1 MSGFK
6 KKHVFL
12 VIVREQ
18 IRNAKFHQ
26 FLSLEPEEKKNEPLI
41 FESAYLSICVPPI
54 IINYKAFT
62 SSLQESQG
70 LNTRLEIH

>member
-41 FESAYLSICVPPI
+41 FESAYLKKEWRPDFI
-54 IINYKAFT
+54 IF
-62 SSLQESQG
+62 
-70 LNTRLEIH
+70 